1 MRIFLLLV
9 LYIVNIKFTHL
20 CWMYPFYTHWKHQKK
35 RFSGIFSRYK
45 FVTSSRN
52 GLKSW
57 KEFAHSCI
65 KWKIINCV
73 ILKYIF
79 KLARNKKLFIQFTYS
94 GTVTDLENFAFLTYV
109 KESLLDSKSFEN
121 KFTEKQRD
129 VQLYQKEPSWLVFY
143 SEFLNFL
150 E

>member
-1 MRIFLLLV
+1 MEDN
-9 LYIVNIKFTHL
+9 Y
-20 CWMYPFYTHWKHQKK
+20 
-35 RFSGIFSRYK
+35 
-45 FVTSSRN
+45 
-52 GLKSW
+52 LK
-57 KEFAHSCI
+57 
-65 KWKIINCV
+65 NCV

-109 KESLLDSKSFEN
+109 KESLLDSNSFEN
-121 KFTEKQRD
+121 KFTGKLRD

-143 SEFLNFL
+143 SEFSNFL

>member
-1 MRIFLLLV
+1 MEDN
-9 LYIVNIKFTHL
+9 Y
-20 CWMYPFYTHWKHQKK
+20 
-35 RFSGIFSRYK
+35 
-45 FVTSSRN
+45 
-52 GLKSW
+52 LK
-57 KEFAHSCI
+57 
-65 KWKIINCV
+65 NYV

-109 KESLLDSKSFEN
+109 KESLLHSNSFEN
-121 KFTEKQRD
+121 KFTEKLRD

-143 SEFLNFL
+143 SEFSNFL